1 MHMSVCHPRK
11 ITIISKITHQI
22 QVSTTDPEVGIQILL
37 AKNGLSNINIMTN
50 LNTDIPMENKQLKNS
65 TKEKQ
70 TEGQQDQIKKN
81 IFVKLKIKKI
91 FFVKLELTI

>member
-11 ITIISKITHQI
+11 ITHQI
-22 QVSTTDPEVGIQILL
+22 RVSTTEVGIQILL

-81 IFVKLKIKKI
+81 IFVKLEIKKI

>member
-11 ITIISKITHQI
+11 ITIISTITHQI
-22 QVSTTDPEVGIQILL
+22 RVSTTDPEVGIQILL
-37 AKNGLSNINIMTN
+37 AKNGLSNINIMTS

-65 TKEKQ
+65 IKEKPA
-70 TEGQQDQIKKN
+70 EGHQDQIKKN
-81 IFVKLKIKKI
+81 TFVKLKIKKI

>member
-11 ITIISKITHQI
+11 ITIISTITHQI
-22 QVSTTDPEVGIQILL
+22 RVSTTDPEVDIQILL
-37 AKNGLSNINIMTN
+37 AKNGLSNINIMTS

-65 TKEKQ
+65 IKEKPA
-70 TEGQQDQIKKN
+70 EGHQDQIKKN
-81 IFVKLKIKKI
+81 TFVKLKIKKI

>member
-11 ITIISKITHQI
+11 ITHQI
-22 QVSTTDPEVGIQILL
+22 RVSPTEVGIQILL

-70 TEGQQDQIKKN
+70 AEGQQDQIKKN
-81 IFVKLKIKKI
+81 FFVKLEIKKI